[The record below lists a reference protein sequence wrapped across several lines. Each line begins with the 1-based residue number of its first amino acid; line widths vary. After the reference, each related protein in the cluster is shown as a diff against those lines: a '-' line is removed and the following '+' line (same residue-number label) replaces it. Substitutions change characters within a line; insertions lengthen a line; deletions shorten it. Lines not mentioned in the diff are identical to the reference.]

1 MYVFT
6 YNDFLKY
13 MENEKYE
20 RFMLEKVK
28 PYIEEFEKNKTEL
41 DKKHDK
47 IFKNILS
54 NKKEAVRFINRKF
67 KIKLNEEE
75 IELYNKEFIKRGGK
89 ILEADIIY
97 KVKNK
102 KIFILIEHQTKNDK
116 FMAFKILNYEV
127 EIMRTCR
134 GSRKEEKEAVVLAAV
149 IHTGGDKW
157 KAKKR
162 IRQMQDD
169 IYKRGEEM
177 LGGMQTI
184 GNYELEDI
192 NEYKKEELL
201 EKEGLLYK
209 AMYLEKVKGTKEFI
223 ESIKKVYEKI
233 GKEEYEIM
241 NEVVRIALSGNM
253 VTEEIEDLVKELN
266 KKGGANMLA
275 LKERIDAEFRGY
287 RERGLRVG
295 RKIGRQEGERIGRQE
310 GERIGRQE
318 GIREE
323 KLEIAKNLLNMGY
336 SKEEII
342 KATGITKEE
351 IEKIKK

>member
-1 MYVFT
+1 
-6 YNDFLKY
+6 
-13 MENEKYE
+13 
-20 RFMLEKVK
+20 
-28 PYIEEFEKNKTEL
+28 
-41 DKKHDK
+41 
-47 IFKNILS
+47 
-54 NKKEAVRFINRKF
+54 
-67 KIKLNEEE
+67 
-75 IELYNKEFIKRGGK
+75 
-89 ILEADIIY
+89 
-97 KVKNK
+97 
-102 KIFILIEHQTKNDK
+102 
-116 FMAFKILNYEV
+116 MAFKILNYEV

-177 LGGMQTI
+177 LGDMQTI

-209 AMYLEKVKGTKEFI
+209 AMYLEKVKGT
-223 ESIKKVYEKI
+223 KI

-287 RERGLRVG
+287 RERGLRAG
-295 RKIGRQEGERIGRQE
+295 RK
-310 GERIGRQE
+310 IGRQE

-342 KATGITKEE
+342 KATGITKAEVD
-351 IEKIKK
+351 KMRK